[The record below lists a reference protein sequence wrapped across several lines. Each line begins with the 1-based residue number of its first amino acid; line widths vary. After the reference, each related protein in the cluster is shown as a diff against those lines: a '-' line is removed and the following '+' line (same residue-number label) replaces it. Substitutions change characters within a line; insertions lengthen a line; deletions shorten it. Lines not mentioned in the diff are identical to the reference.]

1 MKTKSFILKLA
12 RLLVC
17 GFLFLQIGC
26 VAAVIGGAAV
36 GAGTVIYVKGQLE
49 ESMNAST
56 TTVYKATLAA
66 FQELNMPITGDA
78 HDGMSVEL
86 KSYFAD
92 GKTVWIAITSITP
105 VSSKVTIRVG
115 TFGDEYRSQ
124 SVLTTIHKHLP
135 TQ

>member
-1 MKTKSFILKLA
+1 MKTKSFLIKLTY
-12 RLLVC
+12 LVVC
-17 GFLFLQIGC
+17 GFLCLQIGC

-56 TTVYKATLAA
+56 TDVYKATLAA

-92 GKTVWIAITSITP
+92 GKTLWIGITSITP
-105 VSSKVTIRVG
+105 VSSNVKIRVG
-115 TFGDEYRSQ
+115 TFGDEYRSRTI
-124 SVLTTIHKHLP
+124 LTTIHKHLP
-135 TQ
+135 AQ